1 MKATEP
7 VDSYDSVLY
16 TLPDSG
22 VACLLE
28 YGYGVDQ
35 TDACGEYML
44 TMACQRLQLSGVT
57 LLLSRGANTNCKN
70 AEGNTPLLCAI
81 DVSHHN
87 ASIAL
92 EIVKALLAAGADMEA
107 RGYMDKT
114 PFLKACSRGCLDILK
129 LLVISGCDIHA
140 EAKEFD
146 GRGLTGLDLSRMF
159 DTGFEFKDYLR
170 TLYAT

>member
-1 MKATEP
+1 MEP
-7 VDSYDSVLY
+7 IDSYDSVLY
-16 TLPDSG
+16 ALPDSG

-44 TMACQRLQLSGVT
+44 TMACQRLQSPGVN
-57 LLLSRGANTNCKN
+57 LLLSLGADTNCKN

-87 ASIAL
+87 APIAL
-92 EIVKALLAAGADMEA
+92 EIVKALLAAGADIEA

-114 PFLKACSRGCLDILK
+114 PFLKACSRGCVDILK
-129 LLVISGCDIHA
+129 LLVSSGCDIHA

-146 GRGLTGLDLSRMF
+146 GHGVTGPDFSRIF

-170 TLYAT
+170 GLYTA